1 MVFYIEVLYSQTKG
15 DLYMKNL
22 YIFLFL
28 LVYLV
33 PTRAQFPGECNYFCS
48 NCNEIDKFS
57 EVHSNL
63 HLVLTSDSL
72 LYEGGQLITCYNY
85 LNIGIFPI
93 DLIFPFAREVS
104 WQLYNQNQQ
113 VVWTNVPN
121 GEVPDTHIVHIG
133 FGQGFLHRD
142 TVDISLLPL
151 GNYELHAALTALP
164 GDSLVLPLTIEHSI
178 PVELINFIAE
188 YNNNTITLTWQTA
201 TETNNQGF
209 VVELFE
215 KGLWQNQGFVPGNG
229 TSTEKQSYN
238 FTDKIIQPGLY
249 QYRLQQIDY
258 NGLAKVIG
266 SVQIMVI
273 ENGQV
278 ELFGNFPN
286 PFNSSTVISFY
297 VPHTMPVQIDIV
309 NILGNRV
316 ATILDEV
323 LPAGYHEVLFQ
334 ADKLSSGVYF
344 YRWQSPTNKFLKKM
358 IFTK

>member
-1 MVFYIEVLYSQTKG
+1 
-15 DLYMKNL
+15 MKNL

-33 PTRAQFPGECNYFCS
+33 PARAQFPGECNYFCS

-57 EVHSNL
+57 EIHSNL

-72 LYEGGQLITCYNY
+72 LYQGDQLITCYNY

-93 DLIFPFAREVS
+93 DLIFPYAREVT

-121 GEVPDTHIVHIG
+121 AEVPDTHIVHIG

-142 TVDISLLPL
+142 TVDISVLPP
-151 GNYELHAALTALP
+151 GNYTLYAALTALP
-164 GDSLVLPLTIEHSI
+164 NDSLVLPLSIEHSI
-178 PVELINFIAE
+178 PVELISFVARHE
-188 YNNNTITLTWQTA
+188 NNLITLSWQTA

-209 VVELFE
+209 IVELFK
-215 KGLWQNQGFVPGNG
+215 KGLWHSQGFVPGSG
-229 TSTEKQSYN
+229 TSTQTHTYT

-258 NGLAKVIG
+258 NGSAKVIG
-266 SVQIMVI
+266 NVQIMVVATS
-273 ENGQV
+273 QL

-286 PFNSSTVISFY
+286 PFNSTTIISFY
-297 VPHTMPVQIDIV
+297 VPNTMPVQIDIV
-309 NILGNRV
+309 NILGNKI

-323 LPAGYHEVLFQ
+323 LPAGYHEALFQ
-334 ADKLSSGVYF
+334 ADKFSSGVYF
-344 YRWQSPTNKFLKKM
+344 YLWQSPTNKFIKKM
-358 IFTK
+358 VLTK